1 LVGVPAADEA
11 APRRP
16 SGLIMAS
23 RKPGLA
29 EPVKVYQEWINRRHD
44 ALTGVL
50 STLNGTNIADL
61 RKYAMNREGKL
72 VPTAK
77 GIAVKVNKLPQ
88 LLEAVQKL
96 IEEAQELGLL
106 DGSDAE

>member
-1 LVGVPAADEA
+1 MGA
-11 APRRP
+11 
-16 SGLIMAS
+16 
-23 RKPGLA
+23 RKPEIT
-29 EPVKVYQEWINRRHD
+29 EPVKAYQEWINRRHD

-50 STLNGTNIADL
+50 SALNGTNIADL

-96 IEEAQELGLL
+96 IEKAQELGLL
-106 DGSDAE
+106 TGDEAE